1 MEKLT
6 SEGQQKINEL
16 AQHHGVSVDAV
27 MSILWSLRR
36 SNGTMAQFDHPD
48 LGGQGQWMRGGMTMV
63 GDMFNHALK
72 TKVDAMCS
80 ELASLVVEQPLAPRG
95 QRQAQSQTAGPAVAL
110 FETSLQDAGGRW
122 WPAELGIPSTTG
134 SQNNVRY
141 AYFAEARRLAV
152 DSGGR
157 VTVYDTLDH
166 RIGGVSQQQGGS
178 TSVTFTSQH
187 GTVDLANLP
196 VVSGVDVGS
205 GTAQKAHKSPQ
216 TGLDTPASGQET
228 DIFSKIERLAELK
241 QKGILSEEE
250 FAAKKA
256 ELLKRL

>member
-6 SEGQQKINEL
+6 PEGQRKINEL
-16 AQHHGVSVDAV
+16 AQRHSVSVDAV
-27 MSILWSLRR
+27 MGILWALRR

-72 TKVDAMCS
+72 AKVDALCS
-80 ELASLVVEQPLAPRG
+80 ELSSLVAEQPLAPSG
-95 QRQAQSQTAGPAVAL
+95 QRQAQSQTAGPAVGI

-122 WPAELGIPSTTG
+122 WPAELGTPSATG

-141 AYFAEARRLAV
+141 AYFADARRLAV

-157 VTVYDTLDH
+157 VTVYDTLGH
-166 RIGGVSQQQGGS
+166 RIGGVSQQQGGGA
-178 TSVTFTSQH
+178 SVTFTSQH
-187 GTVDLANLP
+187 GTVDLESLP
-196 VVSGVDVGS
+196 VVSGTGAGRTAVEKPPRTGS
-205 GTAQKAHKSPQ
+205 
-216 TGLDTPASGQET
+216 DTPAGSQET
-228 DIFSKIERLAELK
+228 DIFSKIERLADLK